1 VNRPI
6 RRVGYAVTVLV
17 LLLVAQLTY
26 LQVVDAN
33 NLANDPKNVRSQLK
47 EYNRARGKI
56 LTADGQIVAQS
67 VPTSRDPDYKYRREY
82 PQLGLFAHVAGY
94 QSFVNLVGSTGV
106 EASYGKVLTGQ
117 DTSLQLDNLGNAFR
131 GKSDTNDVVLSLTES
146 AQQAAEAA
154 LHGQRGSVVAL
165 DVQTGAVAAMYSNP
179 TFNPNGLA
187 VQSTAFVQNV
197 YNQINSG
204 DKAALQRAYRD
215 RYSPGSTFKV
225 ITSKS
230 AIEAGLTSTDDRV
243 FDSEDGF
250 QIPGTNTTLRNFGGA
265 GNPCGGT
272 LRESLIHSCN
282 ATFARLGYELDD
294 RFPPAMQQCGI
305 ESAPPI
311 DLAPGAEKSVGPLVG
326 ADKARFA
333 LAGIGQGDVFTT
345 PLQMALIA
353 EGIANNGVI
362 KEPHVVQEVR
372 NSQGQTVQTIE
383 PQDWMT
389 CMQPT
394 TAAALTSM
402 MIDVVNSSG
411 GTGSAASMED
421 QGITVAGKTGTAQ
434 TGIENE
440 NPHAWFIAFAPAN
453 APRYAVAVIVEHG
466 GDFGSEATGGEVA
479 APIAKQLLQ
488 NLLAANP

>member
-1 VNRPI
+1 MNRPI
-6 RRVGYAVTVLV
+6 RRVGYAVTVLI

-33 NLANDPKNVRSQLK
+33 NLANDPNNVRKQIK
-47 EYNRARGKI
+47 DFNRARGDI

-67 VPTSRDPDYKYRREY
+67 IPTTGDFKYRRDY
-82 PQLGLFAHVAGY
+82 PQTGLFAHVVGY

-117 DTSLQLDNLGNAFR
+117 DTSLQLDNLGNTLS
-131 GKSDTNDVVLSLTES
+131 GKAVTNDVVLSLTES
-146 AQQAAEAA
+146 AQKAAESA
-154 LHGQRGSVVAL
+154 LRGQRGSVVAL
-165 DVQTGAVAAMYSNP
+165 DVQTGAVMAMYSNP

-187 VQSTAFVQNV
+187 VHSTPFVQNSF
-197 YNQINSG
+197 NAINSKDNG
-204 DKAALQRAYRD
+204 EPAKQRAYRE

-243 FDSEDGF
+243 FDASDGF
-250 QIPGTNTTLRNFGGA
+250 QIPGTDTILRNFGGDT
-265 GNPCGGT
+265 CGGT
-272 LRESLIHSCN
+272 LRESLIASCN
-282 ATFARLGYELDD
+282 ATFAALGYELGD
-294 RFPPAMQQCGI
+294 RFPPAMDQCGI

-311 DLAPGAEKSVGPLVG
+311 DLEPKAEESVGPLVG

-383 PQDWMT
+383 PKDWMT

-402 MIDVVNSSG
+402 MVDVVNEGSG
-411 GTGSAASMED
+411 FAAQIS
-421 QGITVAGKTGTAQ
+421 GIDVAGKTGTAQ
-434 TGIENE
+434 TGIEGE
-440 NPHAWFIAFAPAN
+440 SPHAWFIAFAPAN

-479 APIAKQLLQ
+479 APIAKQVLQ
-488 NLLAANP
+488 NLLGVSS

>member
-1 VNRPI
+1 MNRPI
-6 RRVGYAVTVLV
+6 RRVGYAVTVLI

-33 NLANDPKNVRSQLK
+33 NLANDPNNVRKQIK
-47 EYNRARGKI
+47 DFNRARGDI

-67 VPTSRDPDYKYRREY
+67 IPTTGDFKYRRDY
-82 PQLGLFAHVAGY
+82 PQTGLFAHVVGY

-117 DTSLQLDNLGNAFR
+117 DTSLQLDNLGNTLS
-131 GKSDTNDVVLSLTES
+131 GKAVTNDVVLSLTES
-146 AQQAAEAA
+146 AQKAAESA
-154 LHGQRGSVVAL
+154 LRGQRGSVVAL
-165 DVQTGAVAAMYSNP
+165 DVQTGAVMAMYSNP
-179 TFNPNGLA
+179 TFNPNGLS
-187 VQSTAFVQNV
+187 VHSSPFVQNSF
-197 YNQINSG
+197 NAINSKDNG
-204 DKAALQRAYRD
+204 EPAKQRAYRE

-225 ITSKS
+225 VTSKS

-243 FDSEDGF
+243 FDASDGF
-250 QIPGTNTTLRNFGGA
+250 QIPGTNTILRNFGGDT
-265 GNPCGGT
+265 CGGT
-272 LRESLIHSCN
+272 LRESLIASCN
-282 ATFARLGYELDD
+282 ATFAALGYELGD

-311 DLAPGAEKSVGPLVG
+311 DLEPKAEKSVGPLVG

-383 PQDWMT
+383 PKDWMT

-394 TAAALTSM
+394 TAAALSSM
-402 MIDVVNSSG
+402 MVDVVNEGSG
-411 GTGSAASMED
+411 TEAQID
-421 QGITVAGKTGTAQ
+421 GIEVAGKTGTAQ
-434 TGIENE
+434 TGVEGE
-440 NPHAWFIAFAPAN
+440 AAHAWFIAFAPAN

-466 GDFGSEATGGEVA
+466 GDFGSEATGGAVA
-479 APIAKQLLQ
+479 APIAKQLLE
-488 NLLAANP
+488 NLLGVSS

>member
-1 VNRPI
+1 MNRPI
-6 RRVGYAVTVLV
+6 RRVGYAVTVLI

-26 LQVVDAN
+26 LQVVDAS
-33 NLANDPKNVRSQLK
+33 NLANDPNNVRKQLK
-47 EYNRARGKI
+47 DFNRARGDI

-67 VPTSRDPDYKYRREY
+67 IPTTGDFKYRRDY
-82 PQLGLFAHVAGY
+82 PQTGLFAHVVGY

-117 DTSLQLDNLGNAFR
+117 DTSLQLDNLGNTLS
-131 GKSDTNDVVLSLTES
+131 GKAVTNDVVLSLTES
-146 AQQAAEAA
+146 AQKAAESA
-154 LHGQRGSVVAL
+154 LRGQRGSVVAL
-165 DVQTGAVAAMYSNP
+165 DVQTGAVVAMYSNP
-179 TFNPNGLA
+179 TFNPNGLS
-187 VQSTAFVQNV
+187 VHSTPFVQNAF
-197 YNQINSG
+197 NAINSDENG
-204 DKAALQRAYRD
+204 KPALQRAYRF

-243 FDSEDGF
+243 FDEENGF
-250 QIPGTNTTLRNFGGA
+250 QIPGTDTLLRNFGG
-265 GNPCGGT
+265 GSCGGT
-272 LRESLIHSCN
+272 LRVSLINSCN

-311 DLAPGAEKSVGPLVG
+311 DLEPKAEKSVGPLIG

-362 KEPHVVQEVR
+362 KEPHVVQEVH
-372 NSQGQTVQTIE
+372 NSQGQTVQTTE
-383 PQDWMT
+383 PKDWMT

-402 MIDVVNSSG
+402 MIDVVNEGSG
-411 GTGSAASMED
+411 TEAQID
-421 QGITVAGKTGTAQ
+421 GIEVAGKTGTAQ
-434 TGIENE
+434 TGVDGE

-466 GDFGSEATGGEVA
+466 GDIGSEATGGAVA

-488 NLLAANP
+488 NLLGVSS